1 MHQLPV
7 FDRAGDILTVID
19 IDIDASKYRHADGL
33 PGAWRE
39 PLREAPGDV
48 NRAADGVNRAADS
61 DGHEPGT
68 GGDSDRGRT
77 HDARADSL
85 G

>member
-7 FDRAGDILTVID
+7 FDRAGDILTVT
-19 IDIDASKYRHADGL
+19 DIDASKYRHADGL

-39 PLREAPGDV
+39 PLRQAPGDV
-48 NRAADGVNRAADS
+48 NRAAGDVNRAADG

-77 HDARADSL
+77 HDARAGSL